1 MRYRDKYH
9 FIVRIHNEHECQ
21 NDCLQSTFAHIFYD
35 YPKLI
40 SATDAGVLFPGQN
53 EHRHERACSLG
64 DWGNQNTPIALLER
78 QSPPPPPPSARRHNS
93 GLHTGNDC
101 HLRKDTGKN
110 GLKKYSGQSKN
121 TLKYFHLNCKMLKR
135 SLTNLSN
142 TWQNIESLFEIS
154 FWYITNS
161 CEGVGWLE
169 K

>member
-1 MRYRDKYH
+1 MSKWLLAIYICSHILRLSKTYFCYRCWRTVSRARWAQTWK
-9 FIVRIHNEHECQ
+9 
-21 NDCLQSTFAHIFYD
+21 S
-35 YPKLI
+35 
-40 SATDAGVLFPGQN
+40 LFPGWLRES
-53 EHRHERACSLG
+53 EHTNCFARETVPAS
-64 DWGNQNTPIALLER
+64 
-78 QSPPPPPPSARRHNS
+78 PPPSARRHNS